1 MLDYLWKIQR
11 QAALSLSLF
20 FLNTILLIF
29 ACAGSSLLHSG
40 FLYLQEEGAGYSPA
54 SQCRGCSCGG
64 SLGSRA
70 LGLRELQQVGSV
82 VTHGLSCFLAFGI
95 RTRSLKNI
103 QLGGG
108 WESVDEDFLQCALE
122 KLGRWKQ
129 GLGDQPQCLH
139 GLFL

>member
-1 MLDYLWKIQR
+1 M
-11 QAALSLSLF
+11 
-20 FLNTILLIF
+20 
-29 ACAGSSLLHSG
+29 
-40 FLYLQEEGAGYSPA
+40 
-54 SQCRGCSCGG
+54 
-64 SLGSRA
+64 
-70 LGLRELQQVGSV
+70 GSV